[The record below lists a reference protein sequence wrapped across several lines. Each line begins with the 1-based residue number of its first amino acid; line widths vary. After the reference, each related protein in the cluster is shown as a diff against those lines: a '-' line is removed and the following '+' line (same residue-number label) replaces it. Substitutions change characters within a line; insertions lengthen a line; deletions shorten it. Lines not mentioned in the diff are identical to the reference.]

1 MAPRVTKRRLASA
14 LFLLL
19 FLSLYMSQGEES
31 GIPSDGSLEMR
42 RRMPVKKDRKDLIE
56 SVTLPDRWNTSK
68 AHLEELNARRQH
80 VQETCRKLGLDHPS
94 PTNKLNAWE
103 FLYNKEYNLLWC
115 NVFKAASS
123 TWFWNFNLL
132 AGYTEKQLVKAK
144 AAPVELAR
152 ERYPRPTVDEV
163 QEIMANN
170 PSPISFMITKH
181 PFLRLVSAYR
191 NKILAG
197 NAIYTPLFKKIY
209 RKYKHLGPPVPRRM
223 KDGSLAGTGI
233 SPSFSQFV
241 QYILD
246 KEANGKSLDMHWI
259 PQSRFC
265 TPCLANF
272 SIYAKTE
279 TLDEDGNHI
288 IFSSGMNHVIKPK
301 TINRSVDVPTSKVA
315 HVFICQLSEQQFDDL
330 VKLYQYDLQLFQYDV
345 EPFRNCTT

>member
-1 MAPRVTKRRLASA
+1 MAPRITKRRLACS

-19 FLSLYMSQGEES
+19 FLSLYKSQGEDS
-31 GIPSDGSLEMR
+31 DRPSEGRLEKR
-42 RRMPVKKDRKDLIE
+42 RQLSVKKDRKDLIE
-56 SVTLPDRWNTSK
+56 SATLPDRWNISE
-68 AHLEELNARRQH
+68 AHLEELSTRRQH
-80 VQETCRKLGLDHPS
+80 MQKTCRKLGLDQPS
-94 PTNKLNAWE
+94 QANKLNAWE

-123 TWFWNFNLL
+123 TWFWNFNIL
-132 AGYTEKQLVKAK
+132 AGYTEDQLIKAK
-144 AAPVELAR
+144 AAPVEMAR
-152 ERYPRPTVDEV
+152 KRYPRPTIGEV
-163 QEIMANN
+163 QEIMASN
-170 PSPISFMITKH
+170 PPPISFMITKH

-197 NAIYTPLFKKIY
+197 NAIYTPLFKTIY

-246 KEANGKSLDMHWI
+246 KEVNGKTLDMHWI

-279 TLDEDGNHI
+279 TLDEDGNYI
-288 IFSSGMNHVIKPK
+288 IFTSGINNVIKPK
-301 TINRSVDVPTSKVA
+301 TINRSVDVPTSQVA
-315 HVFICQLSEQQFDDL
+315 HTYLCQLSQQQFDDL
-330 VKLYQYDLQLFQYDV
+330 VRLYQYDLQLFQYDV
-345 EPFRNCTT
+345 KQFRNCAT